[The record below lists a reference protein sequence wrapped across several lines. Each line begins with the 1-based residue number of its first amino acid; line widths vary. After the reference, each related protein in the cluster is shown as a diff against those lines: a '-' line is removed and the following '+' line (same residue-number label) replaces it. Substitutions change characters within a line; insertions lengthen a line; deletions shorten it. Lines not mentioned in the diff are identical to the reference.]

1 MQVQPREHHQ
11 SAADAAKGAWLYQL
25 PFAQDIFVS
34 QYYLVGTVTDV
45 HSCEKGATMNTYFN
59 LQVPHGLLKGVFIVV
74 LFLITGAQTDGAQG
88 EALSGTLSHDP
99 CSLSPITVPKLPDK
113 IPGYTELDPDT
124 GLHVTG
130 TAQRID
136 LESYV
141 LEITGKVTQ
150 PLTLKFDDLRCLPKI
165 TSRPTLTCPGFFE
178 DTATWS
184 GASLEY
190 VLNLAAVQ
198 EAATHI
204 RLVSADG
211 YATLVEMK
219 EALSGDNYLAYEW
232 EGKPIPVLHGFPVR
246 AVFPGSN
253 GNRWVKWLVR
263 IEVQ

>member
-1 MQVQPREHHQ
+1 
-11 SAADAAKGAWLYQL
+11 
-25 PFAQDIFVS
+25 
-34 QYYLVGTVTDV
+34 
-45 HSCEKGATMNTYFN
+45 MNRYFN
-59 LQVPHGLLKGVFIVV
+59 RQVPHALLKGVFII
-74 LFLITGAQTDGAQG
+74 LLSFIAGAQTVGSQA
-88 EALSGTLSHDP
+88 EPLAGTVSESP
-99 CSLSPITVPKLPDK
+99 CSLPPITVPKLPDR

-130 TAQRID
+130 SAQRID

-150 PLTLKFDDLRCLPKI
+150 PLALKYDDLRCLPKI
-165 TSRPTLTCPGFFE
+165 TSRPALICPGFFE

-190 VLNLAAVQ
+190 VLKLAGARK
-198 EAATHI
+198 AATHI

-211 YATLVEMK
+211 YAALVEMK
-219 EALSGDNYLAYEW
+219 EALSGENFLAYEW
-232 EGKPIPVLHGFPVR
+232 EGKPLPVLHGFPVR
-246 AVFPGSN
+246 AVFPGAN

>member
-1 MQVQPREHHQ
+1 M
-11 SAADAAKGAWLYQL
+11 
-25 PFAQDIFVS
+25 S
-34 QYYLVGTVTDV
+34 QYYLVGTITDV
-45 HSCEKGATMNTYFN
+45 HSCEKGATMNTYFT
-59 LQVPHGLLKGVFIVV
+59 LQVPHGLLKGVFIVL
-74 LFLITGAQTDGAQG
+74 LFLITGAQTAGAQG
-88 EALSGTLSHDP
+88 EALSGTPSHDP

-130 TAQRID
+130 TAQQID

-219 EALSGDNYLAYEW
+219 EALSGENYLAYEW

-246 AVFPGSN
+246 AVFPGSD

>member
-1 MQVQPREHHQ
+1 
-11 SAADAAKGAWLYQL
+11 
-25 PFAQDIFVS
+25 
-34 QYYLVGTVTDV
+34 
-45 HSCEKGATMNTYFN
+45 MNMYCDF
-59 LQVPHGLLKGVFIVV
+59 QVPRGLLKILVAVL
-74 LFLITGAQTDGAQG
+74 LFLPAGALAAGSPEDVR
-88 EALSGTLSHDP
+88 SGYDSRDP
-99 CSLSPITVPKLPDK
+99 CSLAPITVPELPGI
-113 IPGYTELDPDT
+113 IPGYTELDPET

-130 TAQRID
+130 NAQRID
-136 LESYV
+136 LQSYV
-141 LEITGKVTQ
+141 LEITGKVTR
-150 PLTLKFDDLRCLPKI
+150 PLSLKYDDLRCLPRI

-190 VLNLAAVQ
+190 VLELAGAR
-198 EAATHI
+198 ESSTHI

-211 YATLVEMK
+211 YAALVEMK
-219 EALSGDNYLAYEW
+219 EALSGENYLAYEW

>member
-1 MQVQPREHHQ
+1 
-11 SAADAAKGAWLYQL
+11 
-25 PFAQDIFVS
+25 
-34 QYYLVGTVTDV
+34 
-45 HSCEKGATMNTYFN
+45 MNTYFN
-59 LQVPHGLLKGVFIVV
+59 LQIPRSLLKTLVV
-74 LFLITGAQTDGAQG
+74 LLLFLPAGAMAAGLPE
-88 EALSGTLSHDP
+88 EARSGPVSQEP
-99 CSLSPITVPKLPDK
+99 CSLSPITVPELPEK
-113 IPGYTELDPDT
+113 IPGYTELDPET

-136 LESYV
+136 LQRYV
-141 LEITGKVTQ
+141 LEITGKVTR
-150 PLTLKFDDLRCLPKI
+150 PLSLRYDDLRCLPRV

-184 GASLEY
+184 GASLDY
-190 VLNLAAVQ
+190 VLKLAGVR

-211 YATLVEMK
+211 YAALVGIE
-219 EALSGDNYLAYEW
+219 EALSGENYLAYEW
-232 EGKPIPVLHGFPVR
+232 EGQPIPVLHGFPVR

>member
-1 MQVQPREHHQ
+1 
-11 SAADAAKGAWLYQL
+11 
-25 PFAQDIFVS
+25 
-34 QYYLVGTVTDV
+34 
-45 HSCEKGATMNTYFN
+45 MNTYFN
-59 LQVPHGLLKGVFIVV
+59 FQVPRGLLKTLVVV
-74 LFLITGAQTDGAQG
+74 LLFLPAAGAQAAGLPE
-88 EALSGTLSHDP
+88 EARSGPASHDP
-99 CSLSPITVPKLPDK
+99 CSLSPITVPELPEK
-113 IPGYTELDPDT
+113 IPGYTELDPET

-141 LEITGKVTQ
+141 LEITGKVTR
-150 PLTLKFDDLRCLPKI
+150 PLSLKYDDLRCLPRI

-184 GASLEY
+184 GASLLQ
-190 VLNLAAVQ
+190 VLKLAGAR

-211 YATLVEMK
+211 YAALVEMK
-219 EALSGDNYLAYEW
+219 EALSGENYLAYEW